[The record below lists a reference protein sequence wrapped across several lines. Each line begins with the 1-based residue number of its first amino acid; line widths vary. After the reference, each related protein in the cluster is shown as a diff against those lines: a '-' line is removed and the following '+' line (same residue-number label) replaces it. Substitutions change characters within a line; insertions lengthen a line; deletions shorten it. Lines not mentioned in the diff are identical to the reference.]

1 MSYTAKDGART
12 RSCHLHTLA
21 EENVCTSDK
30 PCRHVLDRTRVLD
43 CSNRGSVDD
52 DSVVKEKQEVVP
64 AHAITTTR
72 FVTSTLFPIPALPSF
87 TTTQT
92 LFWSCSPRTFRISRQ
107 VSCPSF
113 LCSSSL
119 ALKPRHGPGTPVVG
133 GRFYS
138 STATA
143 SSPESPR
150 WQTPSPYQAAC
161 MRPRATWT

>member
-30 PCRHVLDRTRVLD
+30 PCRHVLDRTRVVD

-72 FVTSTLFPIPALPSF
+72 FVTSSLLHFFPFPLFPLSLPHRHSFGAAVPAPSESVARSAALPFSAAAR
-87 TTTQT
+87 
-92 LFWSCSPRTFRISRQ
+92 LLLSRDTD
-107 VSCPSF
+107 PER
-113 LCSSSL
+113 LWL
-119 ALKPRHGPGTPVVG
+119 AGPFILQL
-133 GRFYS
+133 R
-138 STATA
+138 
-143 SSPESPR
+143 
-150 WQTPSPYQAAC
+150 Q
-161 MRPRATWT
+161 RPRQSRRDGRHPHPTKQHACALA